1 MLRTR
6 TMTNPDASRRRFA
19 VVEPRSAITVV
30 ALLGA
35 VLLALTGV
43 MVAHAR
49 EFAGTLL
56 WSMPWSVSSAMQ
68 AMLPWSLA
76 GCTALGFV
84 GLCTLYCRR
93 SVALEAGTLVIR
105 AGLNTRRVPAMAIE
119 LERAR
124 IVDLEAVSELQPSR
138 MTLGTSLPGYR
149 AGWFRS
155 RQWGKGFYLLTER
168 RRVLWL
174 PERDGTHL
182 LLSLQQPQA
191 LLAALNALVPRRQAD
206 WP

>member
-1 MLRTR
+1 
-6 TMTNPDASRRRFA
+6 MTNPGASRRRFA
-19 VVEPRSAITVV
+19 VVEPRSAIIVV

-35 VLLALTGV
+35 ALLALTGL
-43 MVAHAR
+43 MVARAR
-49 EFAGTLL
+49 GLADTVQ
-56 WSMPWSVSSAMQ
+56 WSTPWPLPSAMQ
-68 AMLPWSLA
+68 AMLPWALA
-76 GCTALGFV
+76 ACAALGFA

-124 IVDLEAVSELQPSR
+124 IIDLEAVSELQPSR
-138 MTLGTSLPGYR
+138 MTLGSSLPGYR

-191 LLAALNALVPRRQAD
+191 LLAALNALVPRRQTD